1 MDSIYQKIDK
11 VRKPR
16 VQISYDLED
25 GGQSVKKELPFVVGV
40 MGDYSGHS
48 AESKVPLK
56 DRKFIT
62 IDGESF
68 NQVMAKMCPE
78 LTIKVPNK
86 LTDDDKDIAVDLK
99 FSCLDDFEP
108 DKIAEQVPALK
119 KLLAIRSQL
128 RDLLSKADRSEEL
141 EALLEQ
147 VIQDDGQLKQLSEQ
161 LGANADNQDNNSTDQ
176 TEEKT
181 DE

>member
-1 MDSIYQKIDK
+1 MDSVYKKIDK

-48 AESKVPLK
+48 EEAKVPIK
-56 DRKFIT
+56 DRKFIN
-62 IDGESF
+62 IDGENF
-68 NQVMAKMCPE
+68 NQVMTKMRPE
-78 LTIKVPNK
+78 LNLKVENK
-86 LTDDDKDIAVDLK
+86 LTDDGKDMAVDLK
-99 FSCLDDFEP
+99 FNSLDDFEP
-108 DKIAEQVPALK
+108 DNIAQQVPALK

-147 VIQDDGQLKQLSEQ
+147 VMQDDDQLQQLSKQLGTDDGENSK
-161 LGANADNQDNNSTDQ
+161 DNK
-176 TEEKT
+176 EENP